1 MILHAPFVRR
11 GHVQNPHIASPR
23 TTLFYLENAQ
33 GEKFSCALAVR
44 GPKNRVTYKAFD
56 SFLDDY
62 CEILPLGNAKQW
74 RFRAMLAQWMDGII
88 YHSFLWCSKQGIDL
102 FFRIFCIIQ
111 PARVFIFSSLSVI
124 LILGTLPIRCA

>member
-1 MILHAPFVRR
+1 MILCAPFVRW
-11 GHVQNPHIASPR
+11 GCVQNPHITSPR
-23 TTLFYLENAQ
+23 ATLFYLENAQ
-33 GEKFSCALAVR
+33 GEKFSCALAIR
-44 GPKNRVTYKAFD
+44 GPKNRITYKAFD

-102 FFRIFCIIQ
+102 FSDIFCVIQ
-111 PARVFIFSSLSVI
+111 LTHVFIFFKLYIV
-124 LILGTLPIRCA
+124 LILRTLPIRCA